1 MRDRR
6 MRILLFNLAFVAFF
20 AGAGWVASAQVTPA
34 TAPAVTGSPAPALIE
49 TSAKAADLSMHF
61 QHDVVFT
68 ISLGTDT
75 PTGAK
80 IATSLAQ
87 RLREKSRL
95 GAGLP
100 VKNAWI
106 IPEGGWNL
114 TNYLQQCAA
123 DPHTLGAFIV
133 LPPSS
138 AQSQLN
144 FIVMLE
150 NTTTASFSVMIAAC
164 DHGAG
169 RSAKL
174 GDNTSVV
181 WASDP
186 ATGKYE
192 RSQVEIFPLAIL
204 TSVYLAFAP
213 QRTYQTVTTNVFPTV
228 APIPAT
234 GERTNVVTTNSSVLN
249 SQSSGQVQSN
259 VVSAFAGTAG
269 GGLGSTIGAGGGV
282 DLHIT
287 HAADDAIGHLLNDQ
301 LDPFCKQQY
310 TLTADSY
317 DPHGFCHW

>member
-6 MRILLFNLAFVAFF
+6 MRILLFNVALVAFF
-20 AGAGWVASAQVTPA
+20 ASAVWIASAQAPPTPA
-34 TAPAVTGSPAPALIE
+34 PTVVE
-49 TSAKAADLSMHF
+49 TTAKAADLSMHF

-75 PTGAK
+75 ATGAK

-87 RLREKSRL
+87 RLRDKSRL
-95 GAGLP
+95 SAGLP
-100 VKNAWI
+100 VKDAWI

-114 TNYLQQCAA
+114 TNYLQQCAE
-123 DPHTLGAFIV
+123 DPHTRGAFIV

-144 FIVMLE
+144 WIVLLE
-150 NTTTASFSVMIAAC
+150 NTTTTSFSVMIAAC
-164 DHGAG
+164 DHGVTKT
-169 RSAKL
+169 AKL

-186 ATGKYE
+186 TTGKYG

-213 QRTYQTVTTNVFPTV
+213 QRTYQTTTTVVYPTV
-228 APIPAT
+228 APIPAG
-234 GERTNVVTTNSSVLN
+234 GEKTNVATVQSSVLN
-249 SQSSGQVQSN
+249 GSSSGSIQNS
-259 VVSAFAGTAG
+259 VVTAFAGAGG

-282 DLHIT
+282 DLHLT
-287 HAADDAIGHLLNDQ
+287 HAADDAIGHLLHDQ
-301 LDPFCKQQY
+301 LDPFCMQQY
-310 TLTADSY
+310 TLTADTY
-317 DPHGFCHW
+317 DPHGFCRW

>member
-1 MRDRR
+1 
-6 MRILLFNLAFVAFF
+6 MRIALFHVALVAFF
-20 AGAGWVASAQVTPA
+20 SGAAWVASAQVPPA
-34 TAPAVTGSPAPALIE
+34 ALPSVGGSPAPSLIE

-61 QHDVVFT
+61 QHDVVFA

-87 RLREKSRL
+87 RLRDKSRL

-144 FIVMLE
+144 WIVLLE
-150 NTTTASFSVMIAAC
+150 SATTTSFSVMIAAC
-164 DHGAG
+164 DHGTAH
-169 RSAKL
+169 SAKL

-213 QRTYQTVTTNVFPTV
+213 QRTYQQVSTVVYPTV
-228 APIPAT
+228 APIPAG
-234 GERTNVVTTNSSVLN
+234 GERANIATTTGTVLN
-249 SQSSGQVQSN
+249 GQSSGTIQSN

-282 DLHIT
+282 DLHLT
-287 HAADDAIGHLLNDQ
+287 HAADDAIGHLLTEQ

-310 TLTADSY
+310 TLTADTY